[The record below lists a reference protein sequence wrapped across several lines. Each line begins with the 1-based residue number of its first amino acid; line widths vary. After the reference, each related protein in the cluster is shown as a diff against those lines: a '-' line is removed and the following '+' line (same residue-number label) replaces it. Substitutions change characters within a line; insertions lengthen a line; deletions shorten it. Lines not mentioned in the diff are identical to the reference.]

1 MNEDDIRKSLK
12 PAYEEAQPRKAPSFD
27 TVWANAEAEYGQ
39 SRGRYRVIG
48 GVAAAIAVLGIAAG
62 LWSTQQ
68 TEPGDDY
75 LIADVLMNSTMW
87 SAPSDSLMP
96 EHQFDIYQDI
106 PVLLESTGTNGG
118 ALL

>member
-12 PAYEEAQPRKAPSFD
+12 PAYEDAQPHKAPPFD
-27 TVWANAEAEYGQ
+27 AVWANAEAEYGR

-48 GVAAAIAVLGIAAG
+48 GVAAAIAVIGIAAG

-75 LIADVLMNSTMW
+75 LIADALMNSTMW

-96 EHQFDIYQDI
+96 EHQFDIYREISFPGVSTNEQEGS
-106 PVLLESTGTNGG
+106 LL
-118 ALL
+118 